1 MQATWPSAGPT
12 FCHFTG
18 FSTALKEL
26 FLALYYMLLFCG
38 IKKPRSV
45 GSGVRRS
52 AAAIARTQAGPGAQ
66 ALGVALQEECLGC
79 GNIFDLGGIHRLIGG
94 VNGALGLLHTVEG
107 DLRVRMR
114 LLQLGG

>member
-1 MQATWPSAGPT
+1 MAERGANFLPLYRL
-12 FCHFTG
+12 FYG
-18 FSTALKEL
+18 FERTIFGAVLYAAVLRHKETPL
-26 FLALYYMLLFCG
+26 RG
-38 IKKPRSV
+38 ER
-45 GSGVRRS
+45 GVRRS